1 MRNILIA
8 VILMVQLNSCD
19 TATVNKGNIP
29 AASTDT
35 SLSFSAIDKDSARVV
50 DYRYKKESMKDKGL
64 AFHYSNN
71 ADSFT
76 LYLDT
81 SRGVYTGKF
90 GNGGITNL
98 DLEKTSYYAVN
109 GTDYRIL
116 KLIGDKEVADGAF
129 SLFLSPDFG
138 LLISKSNT
146 WRAAKVRC
154 PDKDNTLMALLYRV
168 QTDSEFFSNPVP
180 APDKKIKTPKVE

>member
-8 VILMVQLNSCD
+8 VILIVQFISCD
-19 TATVNKGNIP
+19 TATVNKDNMP

-35 SLSFSAIDKDSARVV
+35 SLSFSVIDKDSARVV
-50 DYRYKKESMKDKGL
+50 DYRYKKEPVKDKGL
-64 AFHYSNN
+64 AFHYSDN

-98 DLEKTSYYAVN
+98 DLEKTSYYTVN

-116 KLIGDKEVADGAF
+116 KLIGDKDVTDGTF
-129 SLFLSPDFG
+129 SLFLSPNFG

-168 QTDSEFFSNPVP
+168 QTDSGFFANPVP
-180 APDKKIKTPKVE
+180 ALDKKIKTPKVE